1 VIGPPKRLPWWI
13 LTSLFAG
20 VSIEVSLL
28 WDLSW
33 HLTIGRDT
41 FWTPAH
47 IGLQLGGLLGGA
59 TGGWLVA
66 QSTWGPLK
74 DQSIPVRWW
83 RGPVGAWVMIWGAC
97 AMLVSAPVD
106 NWWHGAY
113 GLDVAILSPPHVI
126 LVLGMTAVVA
136 GGTLLIASYNR
147 RDPGAVSGRLLIVAN
162 GLLLLMGAFLIS
174 HNTST
179 TFMHSS
185 NFYQLCAISFPMFL
199 VGATASGA
207 RWAMTAAALTYTVVR
222 LGMVWILP
230 LFPAQ
235 PLFGPVYFRPTHFV
249 PPDFPLLL
257 IPPAVAMDLIF
268 QRVRSL
274 STWRLS
280 FLLGLVFVLALL
292 TVQWPFANFLMS
304 PAANTWFFAS
314 DRFRF
319 NLSPATF
326 TARRLFYPWDSSP
339 LWLGMGLGL
348 ALLLAAVASRLGLA
362 WSRFLTAVRR

>member
-1 VIGPPKRLPWWI
+1 MTTKRLPWWI
-13 LTSLFAG
+13 ITSLVAG

-47 IGLQLGGLLGGA
+47 IGLQLGGILGGA
-59 TGGWLVA
+59 TGGWLVF
-66 QSTWGPLK
+66 QSTWGPLRQ
-74 DQSIPVRWW
+74 QSVPVRWW

-97 AMLVSAPVD
+97 AMVVSAPLD

-113 GLDVAILSPPHVI
+113 GLDVAILSPPHII
-126 LVLGMTAVVA
+126 LVLGMAAVVA
-136 GGTLLIASYNR
+136 GGALLIASYSK
-147 RDPGAVSGRLLIVAN
+147 RDASALPARLLVVSN
-162 GLLLLMGAFLIS
+162 GLLVLMGAFLIS

-185 NFYQLCAISFPMFL
+185 NFYQLCAVCFPAFL
-199 VGATASGA
+199 IGATASGA

-222 LGMVWILP
+222 LAMVWILP

-257 IPPAVAMDLIF
+257 IFPAMAMDLTLEKA
-268 QRVRSL
+268 RSL
-274 STWRLS
+274 SGWRLS
-280 FLLGLVFVLALL
+280 FLLGSVFVLVLL
-292 TVQWPFANFLMS
+292 IVQWPFANFLMS

-326 TARRLFYPWDSSP
+326 TARRLFYPWDASP
-339 LWLGMGLGL
+339 VWFGVGLGV
-348 ALLLAAVASRLGLA
+348 ALLLAAAASRLGLA
-362 WSRFLTAVRR
+362 WRGLLTRVLR